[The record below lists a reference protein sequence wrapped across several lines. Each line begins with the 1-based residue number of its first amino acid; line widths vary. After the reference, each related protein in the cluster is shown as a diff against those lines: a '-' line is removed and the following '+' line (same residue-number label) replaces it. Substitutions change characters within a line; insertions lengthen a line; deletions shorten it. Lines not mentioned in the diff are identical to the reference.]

1 MVAAFMGV
9 EAAADFEGVEAAARF
24 VADSVAVAVAVPFA
38 AVSLVPAVSMVDF
51 QVLACGLD
59 ALLAFPAVGSAGVQ

>member
-9 EAAADFEGVEAAARF
+9 EAAADFEGVEAARF
-24 VADSVAVAVAVPFA
+24 VADWVPVAVPFA
-38 AVSLVPAVSMVDF
+38 AVSLAPAVSMVGF
-51 QVLACGLD
+51 QVLARGLD